1 MFKVIE
7 LDIDPELSGDS
18 RVTEIALVEYPAIEQ
33 DMIYFGRYQ
42 FYIPPQ
48 YVAERACQAIK
59 ENDQR
64 GNPAGTQVGKVRAQ
78 QLCKRSE
85 VSLETIKRMKSYLER
100 AKTYDTGNWDDNGTI
115 SYGLWGGNSKAD
127 SDALTWVD
135 SILSSVENQQQKKV
149 PQSFVENAGGFSVGE
164 YVSWTFAGRGEG
176 DDRARGRITDL
187 RVQGEVNVPGTDF
200 TLTASEDRPV
210 ALIETQDGSIVGQY
224 VENLRKIQKPENF
237 VYPSGGETRDEF
249 ISRCVSY
256 VMAEGKSQDEALGQC
271 YGMWEQQFAP
281 DKVSFDWDGTLTTE
295 RGIRAL
301 ENERRRG
308 SIIYIISARNRPN
321 KEMIDLSLDYD
332 IPGSKIFT
340 VGSNIAKVAKVEEL
354 GIKRHYD
361 NNPEVR
367 NQLGR
372 VGMNFDYDVSSLP
385 DYASYPQTAMTE
397 SVLGFTDCSCEK
409 EEFKIVGYMDG
420 YPVFDN
426 PEEAVKWGEEKGCSG
441 YHPHLDENGNE
452 VYMGCATHD
461 MMDDLGFALEEY
473 DEDELKAYNM
483 LMELKEQDEFKFQ
496 EFIYKIDGRT
506 EMQVKGLNL
515 TKATRFFRYDRKV
528 QMKYGPDRPECMQIE
543 GKYFRRFEIDL
554 MRNLALQYGHK
565 RQPYSK
571 WLWKF
576 GPNCVHAWRK
586 VLVQGDNI
594 ADEGWAEG
602 QAGKSMAKETPNN
615 GYYNEETKRK
625 SEIRYL
631 IDNKDRFSKSVKLEG
646 DLEPIGYEDGYP
658 IYEVVSLAVD
668 ASLALGCGGIYE
680 KIIYDG
686 RERFMACSKT
696 AMKAEKQKQLFAAVE
711 EKRMIYTPL
720 MIPRILIPRID
731 EFGEKYYV
739 TFTEEAVMRAQRK
752 YMVEG
757 RLRNT
762 NLEHTDKK
770 FNDVVMV
777 ESWIVDGD
785 NDKAYSL
792 GFTKDQIPKGTW
804 MGGFTVLETPEG
816 DDIWNNYV
824 KPGKVKGVSVE
835 GSFIL
840 NFSKQTDPDYLL
852 LNQIINIL
860 KNIEDER

>member
-1 MFKVIE
+1 
-7 LDIDPELSGDS
+7 
-18 RVTEIALVEYPAIEQ
+18 
-33 DMIYFGRYQ
+33 
-42 FYIPPQ
+42 
-48 YVAERACQAIK
+48 
-59 ENDQR
+59 
-64 GNPAGTQVGKVRAQ
+64 
-78 QLCKRSE
+78 
-85 VSLETIKRMKSYLER
+85 
-100 AKTYDTGNWDDNGTI
+100 
-115 SYGLWGGNSKAD
+115 
-127 SDALTWVD
+127 
-135 SILSSVENQQQKKV
+135 
-149 PQSFVENAGGFSVGE
+149 
-164 YVSWTFAGRGEG
+164 
-176 DDRARGRITDL
+176 
-187 RVQGEVNVPGTDF
+187 
-200 TLTASEDRPV
+200 
-210 ALIETQDGSIVGQY
+210 
-224 VENLRKIQKPENF
+224 
-237 VYPSGGETRDEF
+237 
-249 ISRCVSY
+249 
-256 VMAEGKSQDEALGQC
+256 
-271 YGMWEQQFAP
+271 
-281 DKVSFDWDGTLTTE
+281 
-295 RGIRAL
+295 
-301 ENERRRG
+301 
-308 SIIYIISARNRPN
+308 
-321 KEMIDLSLDYD
+321 
-332 IPGSKIFT
+332 
-340 VGSNIAKVAKVEEL
+340 
-354 GIKRHYD
+354 
-361 NNPEVR
+361 
-367 NQLGR
+367 
-372 VGMNFDYDVSSLP
+372 
-385 DYASYPQTAMTE
+385 
-397 SVLGFTDCSCEK
+397 
-409 EEFKIVGYMDG
+409 
-420 YPVFDN
+420 
-426 PEEAVKWGEEKGCSG
+426 
-441 YHPHLDENGNE
+441 
-452 VYMGCATHD
+452 
-461 MMDDLGFALEEY
+461 
-473 DEDELKAYNM
+473 
-483 LMELKEQDEFKFQ
+483 
-496 EFIYKIDGRT
+496 
-506 EMQVKGLNL
+506 MQVKGLNL
-515 TKATRFFRYDRKV
+515 AKATRFFRYDRKV

-615 GYYNEETKRK
+615 GYYDQETKRK

-646 DLEPIGYEDGYP
+646 DLEPIGYQDGYP

-680 KIIYDG
+680 NIIYDG

-696 AMKAEKQKQLFAAVE
+696 AMKVEKQKQLFAAVE

-777 ESWIVDGD
+777 ESWIVDGE